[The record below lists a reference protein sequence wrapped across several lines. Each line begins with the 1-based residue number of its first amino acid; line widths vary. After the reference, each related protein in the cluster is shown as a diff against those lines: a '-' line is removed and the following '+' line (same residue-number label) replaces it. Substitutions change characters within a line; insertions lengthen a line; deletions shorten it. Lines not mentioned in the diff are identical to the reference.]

1 MALTQPTESKTLA
14 RIVTEDFRA
23 TQVFEK
29 YGLDYYC
36 KGKRQLIQACLE
48 MQIPVTHVVNE
59 LDLIS
64 VETNHSNRFK
74 DWSIE
79 FLAEYIVQ
87 QHHSYV
93 RTKIPL
99 IQGQLQKVVNA
110 QTEKSS
116 AISEI
121 QDYFGELSAILLHH
135 LLEEEATIFPLIK
148 VIVLTREFNMCEEF
162 LEKDLEVHAA
172 KEDFEH
178 KVIVNLLETIQ
189 KWTNNYNPV
198 QGASST
204 LISLYKELRAFQED
218 MFHHIHLE
226 NNILFPRVLDDFD
239 QGNRYLISNN

>member
-1 MALTQPTESKTLA
+1 MAFTQPIESKTLA
-14 RIVTEDFRA
+14 RIVTEDFRT

-36 KGKRQLIQACLE
+36 KGKRQLIQACYE
-48 MQIPVTHVVNE
+48 MEIPVTDIVGE
-59 LDLIS
+59 LDSIMAN
-64 VETNHSNRFK
+64 TNHSNRFK

-110 QTEKSS
+110 QNEEFSEVG
-116 AISEI
+116 EI
-121 QDYFGELSAILLHH
+121 QDYFGELSALLLHH

-148 VIVLTREFNMCEEF
+148 VVVLTREFNMCEEF
-162 LEKDLEVHAA
+162 LEKDLEAHAT
-172 KEDFEH
+172 KDDFEH
-178 KVIVNLLETIQ
+178 KVVVNLLEIIQ
-189 KWTNNYNPV
+189 KRTNNYTPV

-204 LISLYKELRAFQED
+204 LLALYKELKAFQED

-226 NNILFPRVLDDFD
+226 NNILFPRALDNFD
-239 QGNRYLISNN
+239 PGSQYLISNN